1 MTPEQIAVQFE
12 NHEQE
17 IKSLKHRMGA
27 CEEQQIAINKLVNS
41 VDRLALKMEYMAK
54 ELNRQGDQLT
64 KFEQE
69 PVNDYK
75 HYKQVIISCILT
87 GLLSAILGAI
97 LSVIIKGGF

>member
-17 IKSLKHRMGA
+17 IKSLKHRMSA

-64 KFEQE
+64 RFEQE
-69 PVNDYK
+69 PVNEYN
-75 HYKQVIISCILT
+75 HYKKVIIGCILT
-87 GLLSAILGAI
+87 GLLSAILGAV
-97 LSVIIKGGF
+97 LSVVIKGGI